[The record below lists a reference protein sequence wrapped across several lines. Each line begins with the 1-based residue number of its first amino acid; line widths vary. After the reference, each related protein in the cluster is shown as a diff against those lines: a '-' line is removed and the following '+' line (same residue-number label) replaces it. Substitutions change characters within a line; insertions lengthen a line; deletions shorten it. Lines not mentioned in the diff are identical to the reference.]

1 MTTITLDTLIIG
13 AGQAGLAAA
22 YYLQQH
28 NVSFA
33 LLEERAAVGN
43 IWSTRFDRLRLFSPQ
58 WASGLPGRPWPGPA
72 LHYPTKD
79 EAAAY
84 LHDYAAHF
92 GFTVYLGQKATSL
105 TPAPAGTGYVVRTAT
120 GQTYQTQRVIVSTG
134 AYSAPRIPA
143 FAGKLPES
151 VQQLHS
157 SQYHNPTQLTNPGPV
172 AVVGS
177 GNSALQIAADLA
189 GSGRPVYTAFD
200 DQTPA
205 FPNNQATWA
214 LLKGT
219 GLLRV
224 SRYNFAGRAMMS
236 RPEPVVLGDLQH
248 LRRFPNAQFIGRAT
262 EASTEGT
269 LQGRRATTPPLA
281 AVVWATGFG
290 PDFGWIKL
298 PIFEADGTPRHHY
311 GLTSAPGVAFLG
323 LPWLNSRSSAL
334 MGGAGPDAR
343 HVVGRLL
350 ATLPEA

>member
-1 MTTITLDTLIIG
+1 MTSLSLDTLIIG

-28 NVSFA
+28 GVKFA
-33 LLEERAAVGN
+33 LLEARPAVGD
-43 IWSTRFDRLRLFSPQ
+43 IWATRFAALRLFSPQ

-72 LHYPTKD
+72 LHYPSKD

-84 LHDYAAHF
+84 LRDYAAHF
-92 GFTVYLGQKATSL
+92 GFTVHLGQKATRL
-105 TPAPAGTGYVVRTAT
+105 ELNPAGTGYVVKTAT
-120 GQTYQTQRVIVSTG
+120 GHTYHARRVIVSTG

-143 FAGKLPES
+143 FAQLLPAH

-157 SQYHNPTQLTNPGPV
+157 SQYHHPAQVAGAGPV

-189 GSGRPVYTAFD
+189 GSSRPVYAAFD
-200 DQTPA
+200 NQTPA
-205 FPNNQATWA
+205 FPNNQATWV

-219 GLLRV
+219 GMLRV
-224 SRYNFAGRAMMS
+224 SRYNFAGRAMMH
-236 RPEPVVLGDLQH
+236 RPEPVVLGDLQR
-248 LRRFPNAQFIGRAT
+248 LRRFPNVQFMGRAT
-262 EASTEGT
+262 GATPEGT
-269 LQGRRATTPPLA
+269 LLGRRATTPPLA

-290 PDFGWIKL
+290 PDFNWIKL
-298 PIFEADGTPRHHY
+298 PIFEADGTPRHQY
-311 GLTSAPGVAFLG
+311 GLTQAAGVAFLG

-343 HVVGRLL
+343 HVVERLL
-350 ATLPEA
+350 ATS

>member
-1 MTTITLDTLIIG
+1 MTSLPLDTLIIG

-22 YYLQQH
+22 YYLQQRG
-28 NVSFA
+28 VAFA
-33 LLEERAAVGN
+33 LLDERPAVGD
-43 IWSTRFDRLRLFSPQ
+43 IWATRFDALRLFSPQ

-72 LHYPTKD
+72 LHYPSKD

-84 LHDYAAHF
+84 LRDYAVHF
-92 GFTVYLGQKATSL
+92 GFAVHLGQKATSL
-105 TPAPAGTGYVVRTAT
+105 TPDPAGSGYVVRTAT
-120 GQTYQTQRVIVSTG
+120 GQTYHAQRVIVSTG
-134 AYSAPRIPA
+134 AYSAARIPA
-143 FAGKLPES
+143 FAGQLPGR

-157 SQYHNPTQLTNPGPV
+157 SQYRNPAQVAGAGPV

-189 GSGRPVYTAFD
+189 GSGRPVYAAFD

-205 FPNNQATWA
+205 FPNNQTTWV

-219 GLLRV
+219 GMLRV
-224 SRYNFAGRAMMS
+224 SRYNFAGRAMMH
-236 RPEPVVLGDLQH
+236 RPEPVVLGDLQR
-248 LRRFPNAQFIGRAT
+248 LRRFPNAQFMGRAT
-262 EASTEGT
+262 GATAEGT
-269 LQGRRATTPPLA
+269 LQGRRLTTPALE

-290 PDFGWIKL
+290 PDFDWIRL

-311 GLTSAPGVAFLG
+311 GLTEAPGVAFMG

-343 HVVGRLL
+343 HVVERLL
-350 ATLPEA
+350 AAS